1 MAHDG
6 TSTPYTITSTTAFTE
21 GSTTVLPAAL
31 AVGDRVDIQVSS
43 SALTTATSID
53 IKPARSI
60 RLGGVVTAVSATS
73 VTVVAHDGTSTPYTI
88 TSTTAFT
95 EGSTTVL
102 PAALAVGDRVDIQVS
117 SSALTTVTGINIEL
131 TRFAG
136 EVTAVSGDTITISGH
151 DGVSSTILV
160 GTTTTYSKGGAPAAL
175 TDVAVSLL
183 VSAQGLIGATTT
195 TLDASSVTIGG
206 PCDSAGGG
214 HGSNDHSNSSS
225 PGDGN
230 NQGNLGSHGQGFG
243 GRGSSHHGN
252 FRR

>member
-1 MAHDG
+1 
-6 TSTPYTITSTTAFTE
+6 
-21 GSTTVLPAAL
+21 
-31 AVGDRVDIQVSS
+31 
-43 SALTTATSID
+43 
-53 IKPARSI
+53 
-60 RLGGVVTAVSATS
+60 
-73 VTVVAHDGTSTPYTI
+73 VAHDGTSTPYTI